1 MDLIRI
7 CARNNSPKEVM
18 IVIQEAI
25 EHLQT
30 RLNYDGEDEA
40 ENDPGLVQRVI
51 GIVSLCSPGSFTR

>member
-1 MDLIRI
+1 
-7 CARNNSPKEVM
+7 M

-30 RLNYDGEDEA
+30 RLNHDGEDEA